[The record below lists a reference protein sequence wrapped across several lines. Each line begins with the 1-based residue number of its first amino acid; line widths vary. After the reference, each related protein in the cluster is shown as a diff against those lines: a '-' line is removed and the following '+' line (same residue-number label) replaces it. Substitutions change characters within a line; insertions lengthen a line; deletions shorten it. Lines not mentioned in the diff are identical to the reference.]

1 MGLRDKISAVDK
13 AFGAL
18 KALGRDPSEL
28 EFEAV
33 TSPTE
38 ARLGGRPVILFGT
51 NNYLGL
57 TFDPA
62 CVEAAATAGRDEGS
76 GTTGSRIANGSYRG
90 HRALER
96 EIAGF
101 YGKKGAIVFS
111 TGYVANLGMI
121 SALAGRGDHLLIDAD
136 SHASIYDAC
145 RMSEAQTIRFR
156 HNDPENLARR
166 LARLACDPGD
176 KVVIVE
182 GIYSMLG
189 DTAPLAEF
197 AAVTREAGGPG
208 RGVYLLVDE
217 AHSLGVLG
225 PHGRGQC
232 EAEGVE
238 AGCDFVVGT
247 FSKSVGTTGGYCV
260 SDVEGFD
267 RLRMLSRPYM
277 FTASMTPG
285 AVATARAAF
294 AIMAARP
301 GLRERLWRNV
311 LRLSDGV
318 RALGLQ
324 TGPVPSPIVALK
336 LPDPETAVR
345 FWNRLIDEGI
355 YTNIAI
361 PPATPNGLSLL
372 RVSISAAHETAQ
384 VERALDVMAIGRGR
398 ARPRRSGAAAAAGPR
413 QAALRAVSRTRRG
426 GEAGQSRPAPQPMA
440 SAAPKL

>member
-1 MGLRDKISAVDK
+1 MGLRDKIAGVDK

-28 EFEAV
+28 QFEAV

-38 ARLGGRPVILFGT
+38 ARLEGRPVTLFGT

-62 CVEAAATAGRDEGS
+62 CIDAAAMAGRDEGS
-76 GTTGSRIANGSYRG
+76 GTTGSRIANGSYLG

-96 EIAGF
+96 EIARF
-101 YGKKGAIVFS
+101 YGKKAAIVFS
-111 TGYVANLGMI
+111 TGYIANLGMI
-121 SALAGRGDHLLIDAD
+121 SALAGRGDYLLIDAD

-156 HNDPENLARR
+156 HNDPDNLARR
-166 LARLACDPGD
+166 LARLAGDPGD
-176 KVVIVE
+176 KLVIVE

-208 RGVYLLVDE
+208 GGVYLLVDE

-225 PHGRGQC
+225 ANGRGQC

-238 AGCDFVVGT
+238 ARCDFVVGT
-247 FSKSVGTTGGYCV
+247 FSKSVGTTGGFCV

-301 GLRERLWRNV
+301 GLREKLWRNV
-311 LRLSDGV
+311 HRLSDGV

-372 RVSISAAHETAQ
+372 RVSISAAHETPQ
-384 VERALDVMAIGRGR
+384 IERALDVMAAVGAELGLVAPGVR
-398 ARPRRSGAAAAAGPR
+398 RPLQP
-413 QAALRAVSRTRRG
+413 ALRLLSGSRRG
-426 GEAGQSRPAPQPMA
+426 GKAARSRPAQQAME
-440 SAAPKL
+440 SAVPKL